1 MTMKQFFLPLL
12 AAAYAAT
19 AAEQATP
26 PYSVNLESVSLM
38 YIYPDEDS
46 DFRDAPFNSLNISLE
61 VTGPSEEM
69 QKIISTETVAGS
81 IRIVDSTGKDLKY
94 SGGFT
99 SAERVYLNSELSDG
113 NSATVSGTLAL
124 NLCEQDVV
132 KESPI
137 LHPADNP
144 TFVEGEYSF
153 TVSVVHEKEAEH
165 PAIRITYK
173 SENGT
178 DMGDVALTDA
188 NGKELESYGCMMSG
202 NDAEGTIDHQV
213 KQIPEAVKIRWT
225 QRPITKTIHLPF
237 CIRFSICG
245 ELAPKKE

>member
-46 DFRDAPFNSLNISLE
+46 GFSEAPFNRLNISLE

-99 SAERVYLNSELSDG
+99 SAERVYLNSELSYG

-124 NLCEQDVV
+124 NLCEQDEV

-153 TVSVVHEKEAEH
+153 TVSVAHEKEAEY

-188 NGKELESYGCMMSG
+188 NGKELKSYGYMMSG
-202 NDAEGTIDHQV
+202 NDAEGTIDQQV